1 MNEKNKGGAM
11 VKIYC
16 DTRCTSSRRAL
27 AWFKKYNIEVDQRRI
42 GEIRKEDL
50 IQVLSISEEGLS
62 EILKRSG
69 KCSSETKSK
78 IDFFMELPLEEG
90 FRFLSYH
97 PEVFQTPIIFDEKK
111 YLIGYNSEEIRKFLP
126 QSYRRVKKQFF

>member
-1 MNEKNKGGAM
+1 MRSIEGGGM

-16 DTRCTSSRRAL
+16 DTRGTSSRRAL

-50 IQVLSISEEGLS
+50 IQLLSISEEGLS

-97 PEVFQTPIIFDEKK
+97 PEILQAPIIFDENK